1 MTAANRYIGLIS
13 GTSVDAI
20 DAVLVEF
27 CPGPK
32 LLAAT
37 AVAYDAD
44 LRARIVELS
53 TGDGAIRL
61 AQLGELDARIGE
73 AFAAAA
79 NTLIQQAG
87 LTPSAI
93 RAIGS
98 HGQTV
103 WHAPSPPWPS
113 SIQLGDANVIAERTG
128 IDTVADFRRRDL
140 AAGGQGAPLV
150 PAFHAAFLHSRDE
163 DRAVLNL
170 GGIAN
175 LSLLPAEGTVRG
187 FDTGPASAL
196 MDNWAMQ
203 NFGVAYDDQGR
214 YAQSGRPDTDLLQRM
229 LCDPYFAKAAPKST
243 GRDYF
248 NPSWLAAMISDR
260 TLRAEDVQATLLAL
274 TARSIADA
282 LRREAPKTVRLL
294 VCGGGVRNPA
304 LLQALSAAL
313 PGIPIDSTADH
324 SIDPDYLEAMAFA
337 WLAREALEHRPGN
350 LPAVTGARGPR
361 SLGALYRA

>member
-1 MTAANRYIGLIS
+1 MTAANRFIGLIS

-37 AVAYDAD
+37 AVDYDAD

-53 TGDGAIRL
+53 TSDGTIRL
-61 AQLGELDARIGE
+61 AELGELDTRIGE
-73 AFAAAA
+73 AFAEAA
-79 NTLIQQAG
+79 NTLVQLAG
-87 LTPSAI
+87 LAPSEI

-103 WHAPSPPWPS
+103 WHAPGLPWPS

-150 PAFHAAFLHSRDE
+150 PAFHAAFLHSCEE

-175 LSLLPAEGTVRG
+175 LSLLPAAGAVRG

-214 YAQSGRPDTDLLQRM
+214 YAETGCVDEELLQRM
-229 LCDPYFAKAAPKST
+229 MRDPYFARTAPKST
-243 GRDYF
+243 GRDHF
-248 NPSWLAAMISDR
+248 NLRWLVALIGER
-260 TLRAEDVQATLLAL
+260 PVRAEDVQATLLAL
-274 TARSIADA
+274 TAHSIAEA
-282 LRREAPKTVRLL
+282 LRREAPTTARLL
-294 VCGGGVRNPA
+294 VCGGGLRNVA
-304 LLQALSAAL
+304 LLHALSAAL
-313 PGIPIDSTADH
+313 PGIPIHSTAAY

-337 WLAREALEHRPGN
+337 WLAREALAHRPGN

-361 SLGALYRA
+361 PLGALYRA